1 MSIYS
6 SDWHI
11 HCEASYDASLK
22 VPTLLENA
30 EKYGITELGITDH
43 VNLPGWTNYLEKARE
58 LFLKYK
64 KTGFHLGVE
73 LTTLSKP
80 KFDYVMAHGGAD
92 ELWKQCG
99 PFEPFKGY
107 ELAMTEEQLREYGVE
122 YVVGGAHWPCYA
134 PYTREDIIKDYAL
147 QNIYLASDKRVDIVA
162 HPWWFCGKWA
172 NEKGVYDSLPW
183 FDDFGVIPMSIHDE
197 FAAAMIEN
205 DACMEW
211 NILSFIVTD
220 EYTEK
225 FTRQY
230 AEYVRMMF
238 EKGVKITIGSDVHHD
253 YPDFR
258 EKVEALAS
266 SVGFKEGDFTKPKFR
281 VYE

>member
-1 MSIYS
+1 MYK

-11 HCEASYDASLK
+11 HTEASYDASL
-22 VPTLLENA
+22 TLPELLKNA
-30 EKYGITELGITDH
+30 EKYGIAELGITDH
-43 VNLPGWTNYLEKARE
+43 VNIPNWTRYLKKSQELVEKYRRE
-58 LFLKYK
+58 GL
-64 KTGFHLGVE
+64 HLGVE
-73 LTTLSKP
+73 LTTQSKP
-80 KFDYVMAHGGAD
+80 KHDYIMQHGGKED
-92 ELWKQCG
+92 LWKLKYD
-99 PFEPFKGY
+99 FEPFCGY
-107 ELAMTEEQLREYGVE
+107 ELALTEEELREYKVE

-183 FDDFGVIPMSIHDE
+183 FDDFGVIPSSVHDE

-205 DACMEW
+205 DTCMEW

-220 EYTEK
+220 DYTDK
-225 FTRQY
+225 FKRQY

-238 EKGVKITIGSDVHHD
+238 EKGVKITVGSDVHDD

-258 EKVEALAS
+258 EEFEKLAS
-266 SVGFKEGDFTKPKFR
+266 SVGFKAEDFTKPKFR
-281 VYE
+281 IY

>member
-1 MSIYS
+1 MYK

-11 HCEASYDASLK
+11 HSEASYDADLSI
-22 VPTLLENA
+22 PYILERS
-30 EKYGITELGITDH
+30 EKYGITELGISDH
-43 VNLPGWTNYLEKARE
+43 VNIPNWITHLKKSQE

-64 KTGFHLGVE
+64 KPGFHLGVE
-73 LTTLSKP
+73 LTTQSKP
-80 KFDYVMAHGGAD
+80 KFDYIKAHGGSE
-92 ELWKQCG
+92 ELWKTCG

-107 ELAMTEEQLREYGVE
+107 ELALTEEELRECGVE
-122 YVVGGAHWPCYA
+122 YVVAGAHWPCYA
-134 PYTREDIIKDYAL
+134 QYTREDLIKDYSL

-162 HPWWFCGKWA
+162 HPWWFDGKWA
-172 NEKGVYDSLPW
+172 NEKGVYDTLPW
-183 FDDFGVIPMSIHDE
+183 FDDFGVIPMSVHDE

-211 NILSFIVTD
+211 NILSFIVTN

-225 FTRQY
+225 FKKQY

-253 YPDFR
+253 YPDMR
-258 EKVEALAS
+258 EEVEKLAS
-266 SVGFKEGDFTKPKFR
+266 YVGFKAEDFSKPKFR
-281 VYE
+281 VY